1 MEKITGYTIEST
13 SAEGVYYLVNGWYKH
28 FAFWI
33 RKKDYSYNIEYHLK
47 LITFKTIGSAKTNL
61 KKLVK
66 IMPDYANDRFRV
78 CAITESG
85 NINPISDYKIAGA

>member
-13 SAEGVYYLVNGWYKH
+13 SPDGVYYLVNGWYKH

-33 RKKDYSYNIEYHLK
+33 RTKDINEWYLHVIS
-47 LITFKTIGSAKTNL
+47 FKTIGSAKTNL

-85 NINPISDYKIAGA
+85 NINPISDYIITEV